1 MAARLN
7 LGRPVHIQHPHL
19 DQPFAAGLAIAGG
32 EAELERLGFAAG
44 VIHHIGIG
52 SPLEAAVGRVE
63 HHALRRA
70 GVVHQGQ
77 AGGLAIGVA
86 GPQREGKR
94 LVLLHKLQGHWQQHR
109 RLVQVPHHQ
118 LDLAAGAGAAIAG
131 LQREPIATRRGAI
144 DVVPL
149 GRKQSRCP
157 AQAETR
163 LPLAHISAV
172 HHQAGRQLPRA
183 GHSPAQPVDVA
194 IPRHQIEPEGHP
206 LLQPQAGERPRQGI
220 VAHELGAAGREVEQ
234 AWRRVGVAHHDAQVG
249 AGAVGHQRH
258 AGIQD
263 VTRVL
268 GRQAAVLHGQPQVVH
283 PPLVG
288 ARGPTERGPAVLGIE
303 VESGAGRQAL
313 SAPAQ
318 RILIE
323 VARQDRD
330 AQLLSR
336 QGQALARQGEHRRL
350 ARAAHRQHEAPGLG
364 GHLVAVAAAIVL
376 GRHGDRVIAA
386 IVGARREADHA
397 AHARGGAWLGGAGL
411 AVAGEG
417 GQPVQAEAHR
427 VAIGI
432 AGAHRDLQHGAAIH
446 EGVAHIADL
455 RRPVGVGH
463 HDRQGDLAHGRRAG
477 AVAVI
482 RGGHG
487 DRVGAGLVVGGGPE
501 QFEGVRIET
510 RPLRQAAHRVAHA
523 WVALPVERGTVGPQ
537 AQLRLELRVVG
548 IEGEGADA
556 QGLPLEDRAAVGGLE
571 LGGGVGVQHL
581 EHQVAAHA
589 GGDRFAIARRGVDR
603 TQADRDPQL
612 AGLAVAGRPFQPAR
626 LGVQAG
632 AARQPGGAVLQLN
645 AAAIR
650 LAEAAGHAAGQLQCK
665 PLSLPQDLLAQRPE
679 HRFGVALLHMEV
691 EAFDNRVLAVA
702 GHDRHIVVRTRLVVT
717 GGPLQGAA
725 AGVVAGAGGQVAQGD
740 GQAIAIG
747 IGHAQGQVEAFPLLE
762 RDVAERLDRGQL
774 VGAGH
779 RQAEAAQ
786 GDAAAAVHHPHHHLA
801 VDPVVGCGCPA
812 EAGAGG
818 VVRLGPLH

>member
-1 MAARLN
+1 M
-7 LGRPVHIQHPHL
+7 
-19 DQPFAAGLAIAGG
+19 
-32 EAELERLGFAAG
+32 
-44 VIHHIGIG
+44 
-52 SPLEAAVGRVE
+52 
-63 HHALRRA
+63 
-70 GVVHQGQ
+70 
-77 AGGLAIGVA
+77 
-86 GPQREGKR
+86 
-94 LVLLHKLQGHWQQHR
+94 
-109 RLVQVPHHQ
+109 
-118 LDLAAGAGAAIAG
+118 
-131 LQREPIATRRGAI
+131 
-144 DVVPL
+144 
-149 GRKQSRCP
+149 
-157 AQAETR
+157 
-163 LPLAHISAV
+163 
-172 HHQAGRQLPRA
+172 
-183 GHSPAQPVDVA
+183 
-194 IPRHQIEPEGHP
+194 
-206 LLQPQAGERPRQGI
+206 
-220 VAHELGAAGREVEQ
+220 
-234 AWRRVGVAHHDAQVG
+234 
-249 AGAVGHQRH
+249 
-258 AGIQD
+258 
-263 VTRVL
+263 
-268 GRQAAVLHGQPQVVH
+268 
-283 PPLVG
+283 
-288 ARGPTERGPAVLGIE
+288 GIE
-303 VESGAGRQAL
+303 VEPGAGRQAL

-376 GRHGDRVIAA
+376 GRHGDRVITA
-386 IVGARREADHA
+386 IVGAGREADHA
-397 AHARGGAWLGGAGL
+397 AHARGGAWLDGAGL

-417 GQPVQAEAHR
+417 GQPVQAEAHG

-432 AGAHRDLQHGAAIH
+432 AGAHGDLQHGAAIH

-455 RRPVGVGH
+455 RCPVGVGH
-463 HDRQGDLAHGRRAG
+463 HDRQGDFAHGRRAG

-523 WVALPVERGTVGPQ
+523 RAALPVERGSVGPQ

-548 IEGEGADA
+548 IEAEGADP
-556 QGLPLEDRAAVGGLE
+556 QGLSLQDRAAVGGLE
-571 LGGGVGVQHL
+571 PGGGVGVQHL
-581 EHQVAAHA
+581 EHQLAAHA
-589 GGDRFAIARRGVDR
+589 GGDRFAIARRGVGR
-603 TQADRDPQL
+603 AQADRDPQL
-612 AGLAVAGRPFQPAR
+612 AGLGVAGGPFQPAR

-632 AARQPGGAVLQLN
+632 AARQPGGAVLQPN

-650 LAEAAGHAAGQLQCK
+650 LAEAAGHAAGQLQRE

-679 HRFGVALLHMEV
+679 HRFGVALLHMQV

-702 GHDRHIVVRTRLVVT
+702 GHDRHIVVTACLVVT

-762 RDVAERLDRGQL
+762 CDVAQRLDRGQL

-801 VDPVVGCGCPA
+801 VDPVVGCGRPA

-818 VVRLGPLH
+818 IARLGLLHRGGGGDPQTGGGLHQLPEEQRAVAVGGLQGGRPGLAHRRSRKNVALRVGGACDRQGRGRVGVGQGVDAVAQIQLGQPARSRRGAQHAGGAHLHRLPLNRGPRRQHTPLGGQGGIEIEDPEIVLVAAAALGRADLALEIAARIEQQQHRCPQIVGADVGDAHVVADLAGTPGAAGVAEVQPQAGA